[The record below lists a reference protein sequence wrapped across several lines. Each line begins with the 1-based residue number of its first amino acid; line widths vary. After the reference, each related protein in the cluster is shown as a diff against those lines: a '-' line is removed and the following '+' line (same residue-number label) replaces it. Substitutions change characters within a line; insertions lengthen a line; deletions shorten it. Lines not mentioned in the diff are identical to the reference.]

1 MRLAEEFQTNFAGAS
16 GRPGM
21 PKPRRPK
28 SVTNTRPS
36 APPPLFPV
44 VTKVRGGDFKI
55 SDDQFAD
62 LEKAG
67 NIKLSE
73 KQRRKLSTLADIWI
87 GDLRIRRSA
96 RPKQFQ
102 KYLDKMI
109 TTFSQTEEVCRLTES
124 DGSFEQHFLHWV
136 MEAPVK
142 DATMLPAKLAALE
155 LQIKAFREV
164 LVELRGSLPPD
175 LGWQRPFDDER
186 RIIFLAD
193 IFEEAGGKPVAYAG
207 GYLDEGSM
215 TDTPFRRFAQHFY
228 SLLPADDKRAPG
240 GLDDA
245 LRGALAIR
253 RGKRAHAS

>member
-44 VTKVRGGDFKI
+44 VTKVRSGDFKI

-67 NIKLSE
+67 NIKLSK
-73 KQRRKLSTLADIWI
+73 KQRTKLSTLADFWI

-96 RPKQFQ
+96 RPKQFR
-102 KYLDKMI
+102 KCFDKIIMA
-109 TTFSQTEEVCRLTES
+109 FSRAEEACRLNES
-124 DGSFEQHFLHWV
+124 GDINEQHLLQWIL
-136 MEAPVK
+136 EAPVK
-142 DATMLPAKLAALE
+142 DATMFPVKLAGFELE
-155 LQIKAFREV
+155 IKAYRNV
-164 LVELRGSLPPD
+164 LVGLRDSLPLDP
-175 LGWQRPFDDER
+175 GWQRPFYDAR

-193 IFEEAGGKPVAYAG
+193 IFKEAGGKPVAYAG